1 MEITFEGKAA
11 LVTGA
16 AGGMGL
22 AAAMKFAEAQILSS
36 VLNEPPILFLDDVM
50 SELDDDRRQY
60 LLNLVKK
67 NEIQTI
73 ITGANIEM
81 LTEEIAKD
89 EIFSIQEG
97 KIIK

>member
-1 MEITFEGKAA
+1 M
-11 LVTGA
+11 
-16 AGGMGL
+16 
-22 AAAMKFAEAQILSS
+22 
-36 VLNEPPILFLDDVM
+36 LDDVM

-89 EIFSIQEG
+89 EIFYIQEG